1 MIDFLFD
8 VLRTLPIIS
17 ALLLIA
23 SIKIKRERRAEQ
35 LFMPIVAVVYLV
47 VALVLLY
54 RFNGL
59 LYDALRGISEV
70 TPINPGLPGSES
82 LYLWQNLLLLLI
94 FAALKGILV
103 LVAKVTARRWHD
115 LLVRASQSIYEYSEE
130 NVVWF
135 VRREMGNLR
144 RYWQA
149 LYWTSVVITVFFL
162 ALVFTFPNWP
172 GFFGIAFP
180 ALAVL
185 VIGEFFF
192 AIDGMT
198 KQEFG
203 RDIAGEQDRALR
215 VSNYGP
221 LRRVLRDIFPGRV
234 LSDDVHLS
242 SRAALDS
249 GYRVGEL
256 ARSADEEERLV
267 GSYFSRVRS
276 SQMDVDT
283 NLVEAALQ
291 LMKHRSVLINN
302 PFYVDLTPYVSVP
315 CYHSLLRSRKVL
327 IVPGRDSL
335 VPDLVEWIDKG
346 LEDVTGIPHL
356 WNVAVLTDQRPAN
369 VHVGVLP
376 FADVHN
382 LDLMRS
388 NEDFLREVDLVV
400 LAEPSRMIATGQLGI
415 SLLVSKCGQEARPA
429 FLAFDGNHDG
439 LVDALSH
446 LLKTDFTE
454 VVASGLPQGAS
465 NEVVWNADGPHMHTE
480 IFPRISRYL
489 GMGTEIGAV
498 AVKYQVPRFHWVGGD
513 AFPVEDMQW
522 IAEQYYA
529 QINRFADIDLSQDA
543 LDEAFVPISNPWDL
557 AQADNYFL
565 IVEDEISNVF
575 ETVRKYS
582 TRAKSSGFVN
592 LISENYL
599 LRDYMVDN
607 RELFSA
613 DPKAIPPIV
622 ADFARTER
630 NLALRMV
637 MALAWSEVSERDL
650 EREFELSGQL
660 TSVPNSVAPNS
671 YFHEQE
677 PATVTAL
684 RQLIVEHTNAVDLSI
699 RQLTGFEMGE
709 KQDRDQAYF
718 RMDVGA
724 DLTPVIQALSPAYFY
739 VEDEQGRINRIGSLL
754 FDHVYQALLPGQFV
768 TYAGKYYEVQSISS
782 DDVRSGVVL
791 RRAADHI
798 RDRRVYRQWR
808 DFTVHD
814 LVDQGFVG
822 SRTDRGGIRIRKAL
836 ASIDVD
842 SHGYFELTSRAE
854 MGSARPVRLEHIPR
868 RKYDNKSIL
877 EIEFPDIPDS
887 ARKTITLLLN
897 EMFLTVFPHA
907 HPYVVALTDDS
918 EEEFGQLLTSLYGD
932 VNPRSIYIAEDS
944 MVDLGLIVAVERNWD
959 RFMEMITDYLTWL
972 TTPRKTEPETAKER
986 ADEFVVE
993 FPEVPVEL
1001 QPKSWWR
1008 RMIAKIMGIFRR
1020 DGKVNSEGPETVTEA
1035 APPRSHEE
1043 VEIGLGEG
1051 GNEVPGGEG
1060 GPSDTDHDTENSDVT
1075 AASAPDLAEES
1086 DTSTEHSV
1094 NIDEP
1099 PGDDDELL
1107 HDIPDGEA
1115 AEEPGNTT
1123 FPESDDEAETAPSPQ
1138 TDEEHRDA

>member
-1 MIDFLFD
+1 M
-8 VLRTLPIIS
+8 
-17 ALLLIA
+17 
-23 SIKIKRERRAEQ
+23 KRERRAEQ
-35 LFMPIVAVVYLV
+35 LFMPIVAVIYLV

-54 RFNGL
+54 RFNGV
-59 LYDALRGISEV
+59 LYDALRGIAEV
-70 TPINPGLPGSES
+70 APINPGLPGSES

-103 LVAKVTARRWHD
+103 LVAKLTARRWHD

-130 NVVWF
+130 NAVWF

-149 LYWTSVVITVFFL
+149 LYWTSVAITVFFL
-162 ALVFTFPNWP
+162 ALVFTFPDWP

-192 AIDGMT
+192 AIDGVT

-221 LRRVLRDIFPGRV
+221 LRRVLRDIFPNRV

-256 ARSADEEERLV
+256 ARSADEQERLV

-315 CYHSLLRSRKVL
+315 TYHSLLRSRKVL

-388 NEDFLREVDLVV
+388 NEDFLSEVDLVV

-415 SLLVSKCGQEARPA
+415 ALLMSKCGQEARPA

-480 IFPRISRYL
+480 ILPRISRYL

-660 TSVPNSVAPNS
+660 ASVPSTVEPTS
-671 YFHEQE
+671 YFHERE

-724 DLTPVIQALSPAYFY
+724 DLTPIIHALSPAYFY

-768 TYAGKYYEVQSISS
+768 TYAGKYYEVQSIST

-808 DFTVHD
+808 DFSVRD

-854 MGSARPVRLEHIPR
+854 MGSARPVRLEHIPKR
-868 RKYDNKSIL
+868 EYSNKSIL
-877 EIEFPDIPDS
+877 EIELPDIPDS

-897 EMFLTVFPHA
+897 EAFLTVFPHA

-918 EEEFGQLLTSLYGD
+918 EEEFGQLLTPLYGE
-932 VNPRSIYIAEDS
+932 VNPNSIYIAEDS

-959 RFMEMITDYLTWL
+959 RFMEIITDYLTWL
-972 TTPRKTEPETAKER
+972 TTPPRPEPEAAKAGAEVF
-986 ADEFVVE
+986 AVE
-993 FPEVPVEL
+993 FPEVPVGL

-1008 RMIAKIMGIFRR
+1008 RMFAKIRNKFRR
-1020 DGKVNSEGPETVTEA
+1020 DKADDSDGRTAPTEPA
-1035 APPRSHEE
+1035 ASQSQDDPGAALNDVKNDSVGDVASHIEASQE
-1043 VEIGLGEG
+1043 
-1051 GNEVPGGEG
+1051 P
-1060 GPSDTDHDTENSDVT
+1060 DKSDVT
-1075 AASAPDLAEES
+1075 ASSDPHLLEQPDNGSESSADIEEAPS
-1086 DTSTEHSV
+1086 NE
-1094 NIDEP
+1094 DEP
-1099 PGDDDELL
+1099 LPDRPGSEPEEKPAGPAFLETDD
-1107 HDIPDGEA
+1107 H
-1115 AEEPGNTT
+1115 
-1123 FPESDDEAETAPSPQ
+1123 AETAPTSSA
-1138 TDEEHRDA
+1138 DEEHRDAQ